1 MLNKV
6 MLIGNVGQDP
16 EVKQLDGGDHVAT
29 LSIATTERWKNK
41 KGEKQEETQWHR
53 CVAWRKTAEI
63 IGEYVKKGDRIYVEG
78 KLVHR
83 SYDKDGET
91 KYITEIVIRDMKMMG
106 TKKDAKSEGSSSSDT
121 PSPPPQ
127 AEKENESD
135 APF

>member
-16 EVKQLDGGDHVAT
+16 EVKQLTGGDSVAT

-41 KGEKQEETQWHR
+41 EGEKQEETQWHR

-63 IGEYVKKGDRIYVEG
+63 IEKYVKKGDRIYIEG

-83 SYDKDGET
+83 SYEKDGET

-106 TKKDAKSEGSSSSDT
+106 SKKDETSGGSV
-121 PSPPPQ
+121 SPDPAPPQ
-127 AEKENESD
+127 AEEEGGD
-135 APF
+135 EPF